1 MKKIAR
7 ILLGRY
13 YKGANTFYWKVVAII
28 YTMFFTKRGTLIY
41 AGLNIG
47 DSFQKIFFKYKRV
60 IGFEPNIV
68 NYKRVSH
75 YNRLKGVNIYN
86 YALSDSKGKVKFYL
100 PDNMN
105 NDASAS
111 LSQFSKNNRHQ
122 SRDIIEV
129 NAINL
134 CDFLTEHLITE
145 IDFYIS
151 DIEGYDFKV
160 IKTIAEK
167 FIYTKKIKK
176 IQVEAV
182 NNEVENPFIDSTNY
196 ERDFD
201 NILLK
206 YYKKIGRGS
215 GLVEAGQNF
224 SGKTLDV
231 LYELI

>member
-1 MKKIAR
+1 MKKFIR
-7 ILLGRY
+7 ILLGKN
-13 YKGANTFYWKVVAII
+13 YKAVNTLYWKIVAII
-28 YTMFFTKRGTLIY
+28 YPIFFSKKGTLLY
-41 AGLNIG
+41 AGINVG
-47 DSFQKIFFKYKRV
+47 DSFQKVFFKYKKV
-60 IGFEPNIV
+60 IGFEPNTV
-68 NYKRVSH
+68 NYDRVSH
-75 YNRLKGVNIYN
+75 YNRLNGINIYN
-86 YALSDSKGKVKFYL
+86 YALSDKKGKVQFYL

-111 LSQFSKNNRHQ
+111 LSQFSINNRYQ

-129 NAINL
+129 NSINL
-134 CDFLTEHLITE
+134 CDFLIDESIHE

-160 IKTIAEK
+160 LETIAEK

-182 NNEVENPFIDSTNY
+182 NNEAENPFIDSTNY

-201 NILLK
+201 DILLK
-206 YYKKIGRGS
+206 HYKKIGRGS
-215 GLVEAGQNF
+215 GFVEAGQNF